1 VLSDVDDRE
10 MPVSSRVRAIR
21 YQRKGC
27 PPRTLLTSLVDA
39 KQYPAAELRILYHER
54 WEIALGFGELKTDM
68 LQRLEAI
75 RSRSP
80 DAVKQELWGLLL
92 AYNLVRLKMERMA
105 DETGVAPTRI
115 SFVAAL
121 RLIIGMSV
129 RIRTRVASSGGCTI
143 ARQVSS
149 RFILAID
156 AKIRTGVVD
165 FT

>member
-1 VLSDVDDRE
+1 
-10 MPVSSRVRAIR
+10 M
-21 YQRKGC
+21 
-27 PPRTLLTSLVDA
+27 
-39 KQYPAAELRILYHER
+39 
-54 WEIALGFGELKTDM
+54 
-68 LQRLEAI
+68 
-75 RSRSP
+75 
-80 DAVKQELWGLLL
+80 GLLL
-92 AYNLVRLKMERMA
+92 AYNLVRLEMERIA

-149 RFILAID
+149 RFLLAI
-156 AKIRTGVVD
+156 AARIRTGVVD